1 MVQSSP
7 ESVVNRSVAIV
18 HGKVIGKTSQREHS
32 GVIYT
37 YYTFKLMENG
47 NIKDTEL
54 AETITIKTVGGKVGK
69 ERLEVVGF
77 PVLVKDAEY
86 VLFLQERD
94 NINYDIYGA
103 NQGCMRASKGMLR
116 PCENQYF
123 NAVYLEQVG
132 VELAPKKE
140 VKIDD
145 FIKKVKG
152 YISK

>member
-1 MVQSSP
+1 
-7 ESVVNRSVAIV
+7 
-18 HGKVIGKTSQREHS
+18 
-32 GVIYT
+32 
-37 YYTFKLMENG
+37 
-47 NIKDTEL
+47 
-54 AETITIKTVGGKVGK
+54 
-69 ERLEVVGF
+69 
-77 PVLVKDAEY
+77 
-86 VLFLQERD
+86 
-94 NINYDIYGA
+94 
-103 NQGCMRASKGMLR
+103 MRASKGMLR

>member
-1 MVQSSP
+1 M
-7 ESVVNRSVAIV
+7 
-18 HGKVIGKTSQREHS
+18 
-32 GVIYT
+32 
-37 YYTFKLMENG
+37 MENG